1 VARAGAPRRTHTL
14 LSTRIED
21 ASPFHARSARRF
33 RAGMLIALMK
43 NEVLEFFS
51 NAFNKRGDHV
61 VS

>member
-1 VARAGAPRRTHTL
+1 
-14 LSTRIED
+14 
-21 ASPFHARSARRF
+21 
-33 RAGMLIALMK
+33 MLIALMK